1 MLYII
6 LLYII
11 IYYYIILLLYIILY
25 TILFLLL
32 IYLLFPPIFLPIFSS
47 SQYSLPS
54 FPSSPSQSIPHLL
67 FLFLFSSFFQSILSF
82 LFQSSSSPNLSPL
95 PLFPSSFSSFP
106 PNLLFYLS
114 SLPSSQH
121 PLHLFPTSSS
131 HSSLPLQSSSFQSIR
146 VGIWISLFILSSN
159 NPIYL
164 FQIRGVLV
172 FRSDCKVFVS
182 IFGNSGSG
190 LCFERLKVDVVFGS
204 GLVLT
209 SGVILYYILYIY
221 IYYILYITHILLYLI
236 LYYTLLFF

>member
-1 MLYII
+1 MFDVWCYYYI
-6 LLYII
+6 LLYIHIIISII
-11 IYYYIILLLYIILY
+11 IYYITISYLILY
-25 TILFLLL
+25 
-32 IYLLFPPIFLPIFSS
+32 SS
-47 SQYSLPS
+47 Y
-54 FPSSPSQSIPHLL
+54 HL
-67 FLFLFSSFFQSILSF
+67 
-82 LFQSSSSPNLSPL
+82 SSSPLSNIPFL
-95 PLFPSSFSSFP
+95 
-106 PNLLFYLS
+106 
-114 SLPSSQH
+114 
-121 PLHLFPTSSS
+121 SSS
-131 HSSLPLQSSSFQSIR
+131 HLSNLLIPFIQSIR
-146 VGIWISLFILSSN
+146 VGSSISLFIFQTHPTI
-159 NPIYL
+159 PIYL